1 MHSTRI
7 CLGALMCAGVAL
19 VASGRSATRD
29 AQRAAGPQSLVGN
42 WRFNEKES
50 EDPRL
55 KFSRHRDTR
64 PDETEPTRERWPR
77 SDRPREQPVE
87 KRAATGPREFLDSPR
102 TLTIAISGSE
112 LTLASSF
119 IGGEIK
125 IVRLVVDGSEQ
136 KESGVTRVA
145 RWEGTSLVV
154 ESTLDAGGQMSTRYN
169 ALSGRKIEVYSRFLD
184 QDGLPMTLR
193 RVFDAADARAG
204 PVPQPM
210 ASTGASQEVPT
221 FDVTTELVYVRF
233 HIERKGGPTDSLDK
247 DQIRVLEDGRPQ
259 TIALL
264 ETPSTR
270 ERSIPPEVVLA
281 LDVSSSVMDAGL
293 LDEALVRDVFFA
305 GLGEE
310 TTLGLCAFGGEL
322 RCLVPPTRDIQALLD
337 GLGEAMLF
345 GRQTRNQGTRLYASV
360 AEICNKAREGGK
372 AQRALVIFS
381 DGLDNRGGKVQ
392 EALQVAADTD
402 MRVYAVKLSQAFRD
416 TGVNLRA
423 GGLGAAP
430 NRALYD
436 YKKFDLDR
444 LASETGGRAY
454 EPGSLDKKSVTGIL
468 RSIATEIKTEYIVGY
483 QPDGGATGRKRQV
496 KVELVDRSLG
506 SVRGGERT
514 LVR

>member
-1 MHSTRI
+1 MN
-7 CLGALMCAGVAL
+7 G
-19 VASGRSATRD
+19 
-29 AQRAAGPQSLVGN
+29 
-42 WRFNEKES
+42 
-50 EDPRL
+50 
-55 KFSRHRDTR
+55 
-64 PDETEPTRERWPR
+64 
-77 SDRPREQPVE
+77 SD
-87 KRAATGPREFLDSPR
+87 
-102 TLTIAISGSE
+102 

-119 IGGEIK
+119 ISGETRT
-125 IVRLVVDGSEQ
+125 VRLVVDGSEQ
-136 KESGVTRVA
+136 RESGATRVA
-145 RWEGTSLVV
+145 KWEGTSLVV
-154 ESTLDAGGQMSTRYN
+154 ESTLDAGGQTITRYN
-169 ALSGRKIEVYSRFLD
+169 PLSGRKIEVYSRFLD
-184 QDGLPMTLR
+184 KDGVPMTLR
-193 RVFDAADARAG
+193 RVFDAAGASGPPQEPQGAQARHAEISAGAG
-204 PVPQPM
+204 PVPPPI

-270 ERSIPPEVVLA
+270 ERSILPKVVLA

-310 TTLGLCAFGGEL
+310 TTVGLCAFGGEL

-345 GRQTRNQGTRLYASV
+345 GRRTRNQGTRLYASV
-360 AEICNKAREGGK
+360 ADICNKATEGGR

-381 DGLDNRGGKVQ
+381 DGLDNRGGKLQ

-423 GGLGAAP
+423 GGLGGAP

-483 QPDGGATGRKRQV
+483 QPDGAATGRKRQV